1 MTYPGGKSQAGT
13 YQQIINLIPPHST
26 YIETHLGSGA
36 IARAKR
42 PAGRNILIDLDPG
55 VIAAFPVGRR
65 DGVVEFTRAANVTSD
80 DGGIVTIG
88 DTAIIGEERRR
99 LSPEVTIPD
108 PIAQSGDTAGLVDRT
123 AGNGDAPATPDLTM
137 GAPIAT
143 VGDARCT
150 YELINA
156 DALAWLRAWPF
167 RGDEFIYCDPPY
179 LIETRRQ
186 PRRIYRYE
194 LGEQDHIDLLACLL
208 SLPCKVMISGYYSD
222 LYAGALAGWQ
232 TATFQAITRGGSMAT
247 EWLWMNYPRPVRL
260 HEYTYLGDG
269 FRERERIKR
278 KAARWAARLR
288 GMSPLERQAILA
300 ALEMVEDG
308 SN

>member
-1 MTYPGGKSQAGT
+1 MNYPGGKNQAGT

-42 PAGRNILIDLDPG
+42 PAGRNILIDLNPG
-55 VIAAFPVGRR
+55 VIAAFGAS
-65 DGVVEFTRAANVTSD
+65 F
-80 DGGIVTIG
+80 DGGIARSN
-88 DTAIIGEERRR
+88 DTG
-99 LSPEVTIPD
+99 SH
-108 PIAQSGDTAGLVDRT
+108 
-123 AGNGDAPATPDLTM
+123 
-137 GAPIAT
+137 
-143 VGDARCT
+143 
-150 YELINA
+150 YELINT
-156 DALAWLRAWPF
+156 DALAWLRAYPF
-167 RGDEFIYCDPPY
+167 RGDEFIYSDPPY
-179 LIETRRQ
+179 LLGTRQQ
-186 PRRIYRYE
+186 PRRIYRCE
-194 LGEQDHIDLLACLL
+194 LPEADHVALLACLL

-222 LYAGALAGWQ
+222 LYAGTLAGWH

-300 ALEMVEDG
+300 ALEDLEG
-308 SN
+308 